1 MKKTPL
7 LNVALSRLIASLGHG
22 DMVVIGDAGLPVP
35 PGVELIDLALTH
47 GVPDFVSTLNVV
59 LSEMQVESHAL
70 AKEIFDKQPTAL
82 NTLDALNE
90 EGASGASRSAQSRA
104 IQGSQPTGASDCSY
118 RRMPAVLQYR
128 PRRRGYLLIF
138 DSTCTRNAPCNA
150 MLRNCINSSGVC
162 CFCP

>member
-47 GVPDFVSTLNVV
+47 GVPDFVCTLKVV

-82 NTLDALNE
+82 TTLDELNE
-90 EGASGASRSAQSRA
+90 EGALGRRDLLSHEQFKVLSRQARA
-104 IQGSQPTGASDCSY
+104 VVRTGECQPYCNI
-118 RRMPAVLQYR
+118 VLV
-128 PRRRGYLLIF
+128 
-138 DSTCTRNAPCNA
+138 A
-150 MLRNCINSSGVC
+150 GVT
-162 CFCP
+162 F